1 MDIFLKFADAMTQ
14 QLFYNPSEVPIDT
27 RLVITQGTFD
37 GIHLGHKEVL
47 QHVVSLAKE
56 KNTRSLL
63 LTFHPHPRLVIEPN
77 NSELQMLSSIQE
89 KSAAVFALGVDYILV
104 LPFTQEFSQKSPREF
119 VSDVLVNQLHV
130 DTIVIGYDHRFGK
143 NRSGG
148 FDDLVVL
155 AKEFQFAVHE
165 IPASVVYEIA
175 ISSSRIRKAL
185 QNKQLKEANEL
196 LGRPYAI
203 TGTVVE
209 GKHIGRSIGFP
220 TANLLIDDPYKLI
233 PPNGVYAGTCTIQ
246 HKTYKMMCNIGVRP
260 TFKGSIRTIE
270 AHILNFDNSIYSET
284 IQLHLVQY
292 LRNEQEFDS
301 IESLKSQLVLDAK
314 QAQILVGLP

>member
-1 MDIFLKFADAMTQ
+1 MKQ
-14 QLFYNPSEVPIDT
+14 RLFYNPSEVPTTSGLI
-27 RLVITQGTFD
+27 ITQGTFD

-56 KNTRSLL
+56 KNKCSLL

-77 NSELQMLSSIQE
+77 NTELQMLSSIQE

-104 LPFTQEFSQKSPREF
+104 LPFTQEFSQKSPRDF
-119 VSDVLVNQLHV
+119 VSEVLVNQLHV

-143 NRSGG
+143 DRSGG
-148 FDDLVVL
+148 FDDLLAL
-155 AKEFQFAVHE
+155 AKEYQFTVHE
-165 IPASVVYEIA
+165 IPASAIYEIA

-185 QNKQLKEANEL
+185 QNKHLNEANEL
-196 LGRPYAI
+196 LGRPYTL
-203 TGTVVE
+203 TGTIIE

-233 PPNGVYAGTCTIQ
+233 PPNGVYAGTSTIQ
-246 HKTYKMMCNIGVRP
+246 NKTYKMVCNIGVRP
-260 TFKGSIRTIE
+260 TFKGSIRSIE
-270 AHILNFDNSIYSET
+270 AHILNFDNIIYAET

-314 QAQILVGLP
+314 QAQILVSLP